1 MPRTSTD
8 GRIVGPMR
16 MTVVLAAALMIGLV
30 SCSSGDDSSTQQSA
44 TPSTKATEIRTIE
57 PVDADGSPMPGY
69 TARDIPTFAPLECFT
84 DITGGLRCSATPEG
98 LRFCVEAGENTA
110 ACLADPRDTDFGRV
124 GATLTFMTDVS
135 PYVPAGLD
143 LVDGSH
149 CTLGRNPMA
158 MATGNAHY
166 VHVYGC
172 TDGPTQGVYVEPL
185 VEIGNPVRAV
195 IDRTSDLWTVQAG
208 DDTGPT
214 GTVEVAVAYELFS
227 R

>member
-1 MPRTSTD
+1 MSVLSTPCGSTEQSEASQTS
-8 GRIVGPMR
+8 V
-16 MTVVLAAALMIGLV
+16 
-30 SCSSGDDSSTQQSA
+30 
-44 TPSTKATEIRTIE
+44 TEIRTIE
-57 PVDADGSPMPGY
+57 PVDSDGLPMPDY
-69 TARDIPTFAPLECFT
+69 TARDIATFAPLECFT
-84 DITGGLRCSATPEG
+84 DITGGFRCSDTPEG
-98 LRFCVEAGENTA
+98 LRFCVDAGETTA
-110 ACLADPRDTDFGRV
+110 ACLADPRDTEFGRI
-124 GATLTFMTDVS
+124 GATLNFMTDVS

-143 LVDGSH
+143 LADGSR

-158 MATGNAHY
+158 MATGDAQF

-185 VEIGNPVRAV
+185 VEIGNPVRNV
-195 IDRTSDLWTVQAG
+195 IDRTSDRWTVQGG